1 MGRTATVNRNTNE
14 TKISVTVNLDGT
26 GTSQIYTGIGFFDHM
41 LTLFAKHSFIDLNVK
56 TEGDF
61 FVDGHHSVEDTGI
74 AIGTA
79 IRKALGDKSGITRYG
94 NFLLPMDETLVLCAI
109 DLCGRPYLGY
119 DLTFTSPA
127 IGGLDT
133 QLVREFFYAVSY
145 TLGASIHLK
154 QMSGIND
161 HHISEAAFKAFGR
174 ALSQAVGYSPKE
186 KGIPSTKGVI

>member
-1 MGRTATVNRNTNE
+1 MGRTATINRNTNE

-26 GTSQIYTGIGFFDHM
+26 GASEIYTGIGFFDHM
-41 LTLFAKHSFIDLNVK
+41 LTLFSKHSFIDLKVK
-56 TEGDF
+56 TEGDL

-74 AIGTA
+74 VLGQA
-79 IRKALGDKSGITRYG
+79 IREALGDKAGITRYG

-119 DLTFTSPA
+119 DLSLTTPV

-154 QMSGIND
+154 QMSGLND
-161 HHISEAAFKAFGR
+161 HHIAEASFKAFGR
-174 ALSQAVGYSPKE
+174 ALSQAISYSPRE